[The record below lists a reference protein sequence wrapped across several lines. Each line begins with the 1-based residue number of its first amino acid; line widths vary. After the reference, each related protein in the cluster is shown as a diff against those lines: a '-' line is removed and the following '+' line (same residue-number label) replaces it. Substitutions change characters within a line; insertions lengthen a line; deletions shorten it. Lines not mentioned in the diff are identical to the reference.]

1 MESKLKFNQELI
13 DKSTLEL
20 QAGKDI
26 FKMRFP
32 PLHEAQQN
40 VADSNARWKI
50 LCAGRRFGKSRLGVQ
65 LCLRTALAGKRAW
78 WVAPTY
84 SIARVG
90 WRDIQESARSF
101 PEALEPEISLVNME
115 VKFPQTGGSIAVR
128 SADTPHR
135 LRGEGLDFLVMDEA
149 AFVKPDVWQQV
160 LRPTLTERK
169 GGALFISTPIG
180 MNNWFY
186 ELWEMAEGRDDW
198 ERFQYPSWSN
208 PLVDKEEVEQAKT
221 EVGSIV
227 YAQEY
232 LAEFVEAG
240 QGLLKPEWLKY
251 FKEKNGMFFTGTEN
265 VAIDECTK
273 FATVDLATSV
283 DENADY
289 TVIASM
295 AVTPQGKILVLDVDR
310 ERRQAPDIIP
320 RIRQKMKEFDLQWVG
335 MERAGFQLSLIQFAK
350 RDGLAVK
357 ELRADKDKISR
368 ALPLA
373 ARMEAGDL
381 YFRQGAMW
389 LPEVERELMTFP
401 VGHHDDIVD
410 AIGYGVLSAQVRRE
424 WTAF

>member
-1 MESKLKFNQELI
+1 MESLQFSDELKE
-13 DKSTLEL
+13 KSILTL
-20 QAGKDI
+20 QAGPDTY
-26 FKMRFP
+26 KMSFP
-32 PLHEAQQN
+32 PLHESQQA

-101 PEALEPEISLVNME
+101 PESLEPNISLVNME

-169 GGALFISTPIG
+169 GGALFISTPMG

-198 ERFQYPSWSN
+198 ERFQFPSWSN

-240 QGLLKPEWLKY
+240 QGLLKPEWLRY
-251 FKEKNGMFFTGTEN
+251 FKEKNGRYFTGSEN
-265 VAIDECTK
+265 VELSECTR
-273 FATVDLATSV
+273 FCTVDLATSI
-283 DENADY
+283 DEKADY
-289 TVIASM
+289 TVIASC
-295 AVTPQGKILVLDVDR
+295 AVTPQGKILVLDVYRDR
-310 ERRQAPDIIP
+310 MQAPDIIP
-320 RIRQKMKEFDLQWVG
+320 RIRQKMEEYDLQWVG

-350 RDGLAVK
+350 REGLAVK
-357 ELRADKDKISR
+357 ELKADKDKISR
-368 ALPLA
+368 AMPLA
-373 ARMEAGDL
+373 ARMESGDI

-410 AIGYGVLSAQVRRE
+410 AISYGVLSAQVRRD
-424 WTAF
+424 WIAF

>member
-1 MESKLKFNQELI
+1 
-13 DKSTLEL
+13 
-20 QAGKDI
+20 
-26 FKMRFP
+26 
-32 PLHEAQQN
+32 
-40 VADSNARWKI
+40 
-50 LCAGRRFGKSRLGVQ
+50 
-65 LCLRTALAGKRAW
+65 
-78 WVAPTY
+78 
-84 SIARVG
+84 
-90 WRDIQESARSF
+90 
-101 PEALEPEISLVNME
+101 ME

-169 GGALFISTPIG
+169 GGALFISTPMG

-198 ERFQYPSWSN
+198 ERFQFPSWSN

-240 QGLLKPEWLKY
+240 QGLLKPEWLRY
-251 FKEKNGMFFTGTEN
+251 FKEKNGRYFTGTEN
-265 VAIDECTK
+265 VELSECTR
-273 FATVDLATSV
+273 FCTVDLATSI
-283 DENADY
+283 DEKADY
-289 TVIASM
+289 TVIASC
-295 AVTPQGKILVLDVDR
+295 AVTPQGKILVLDVYRDR
-310 ERRQAPDIIP
+310 MQAPDIIP
-320 RIRQKMKEFDLQWVG
+320 RIRQKMEEYDLQWVG
-335 MERAGFQLSLIQFAK
+335 MERVGFQLSLIQFAK
-350 RDGLAVK
+350 REGLAVK
-357 ELRADKDKISR
+357 ELKADKDKISR
-368 ALPLA
+368 AMPLA
-373 ARMEAGDL
+373 ARMESGDI

-410 AIGYGVLSAQVRRE
+410 AISYGVLCAQVRRE
-424 WTAF
+424 WIAF

>member
-1 MESKLKFNQELI
+1 MESQSIKKLEVKVGADTFVI
-13 DKSTLEL
+13 
-20 QAGKDI
+20 G
-26 FKMRFP
+26 FP
-32 PLHEAQQN
+32 ALHEAQQT
-40 VADSNARWKI
+40 VSDSNARWKI

-65 LCLRTALAGKRAW
+65 LCMEKALQGKRAW

-101 PEALEPEISLVNME
+101 PELLEPNISLVNME

-186 ELWEMAEGRDDW
+186 ELWEMAEGREDW
-198 ERFQYPSWSN
+198 ERFQFPSWSN
-208 PLVDKEEVEQAKT
+208 PLVDKAEVEQAKT

-240 QGLLKPEWLKY
+240 QGLLKPEWLSY
-251 FKEKNGMFFTGTEN
+251 FKEKNGRYFTGSEN
-265 VAIDECTK
+265 VELSECTR
-273 FATVDLATSV
+273 FATVDLATSI

-289 TVIASM
+289 TVIASC
-295 AVTPQGKILVLDVDR
+295 AVTPQGKILILDIHR
-310 ERRQAPDIIP
+310 ERMQAPDIIP
-320 RIRQKMKEFDLQWVG
+320 KIRQKMKEFDLQWVG

-357 ELRADKDKISR
+357 ELKADKDKISR
-368 ALPLA
+368 AMPLA
-373 ARMEAGDL
+373 ARMESGDV

-401 VGHHDDIVD
+401 VGHHDDVVD
-410 AIGYGVLSAQVRRE
+410 ALAYGVLCAQVRRE
-424 WTAF
+424 WIAF